1 MKRITTPLTTEV
13 ILTLKAGDEVLLS
26 GVIYTAR
33 DQAHL
38 RMMKMI
44 EDGKNI
50 PVDIKGQ
57 VIYYCGPTPP
67 GKRVIGSCGPTT
79 SGRMDP
85 FTPALIEAGLKGMIG
100 KGLRSGAVINAI
112 KKNKAVYFLAP
123 GGAGAYLSER
133 VKKCECIAFEDLGA
147 EAIHMLEVEDFPLVV
162 GVDASG
168 RDIYEKLK
176 AK

>member
-1 MKRITTPLTTEV
+1 
-13 ILTLKAGDEVLLS
+13 
-26 GVIYTAR
+26 
-33 DQAHL
+33 
-38 RMMKMI
+38 
-44 EDGKNI
+44 
-50 PVDIKGQ
+50 
-57 VIYYCGPTPP
+57 
-67 GKRVIGSCGPTT
+67 
-79 SGRMDP
+79 MDP

-147 EAIHMLEVEDFPLVV
+147 EAIYMLEVEDFPLVV